1 MIQSGFR
8 ALETNFSET
17 VNEQAVIFNKMQLV
31 IDRAIE
37 SVKQAFGL
45 PRLW

>member
-17 VNEQAVIFNKMQLV
+17 VNEQAVIFNEQLV

-37 SVKQAFGL
+37 SVKQTFGL